1 MLRNWLPKIVIA
13 EREIVNIFALIL
25 KRTIISG
32 LSLNGYSAFHF
43 LLFAFPSITI
53 ILMIELTPNTFED
66 FLTEAQKG
74 NVVPIVRSV
83 LADLQTPVSAFL
95 RISDSADQ
103 AFLFESIEGGET
115 LARYSFL
122 AANPLMTVRSRNSQT
137 LIETGSGATVSD
149 QKLFDFLR
157 EYFGK
162 NKLARRGGL
171 PPLCGGAIGF
181 LSYNAARWFEKT
193 LDDGKDF
200 ETDDAIW
207 MFFRTILIF
216 DRLKQRIE
224 IVSIVFTDEAGGD
237 ESKLENLYD
246 AAVAETARIERI
258 LQESSLPNLTSSNLQ
273 SPETNQF
280 SSNWKK
286 EDFLAAVD
294 AVKEKILAGDAYQVV
309 LSQKFTRQTSA
320 EAINIYRALRTTNPS
335 PYMFYIKLGDSTL
348 IGASPEMLV
357 RCHGRKLEYR
367 PIAGTRQRGATETD
381 DWILA
386 EDLRSDMK
394 EISEHIMLVD
404 LGRNDLGRVSEFG
417 SVEVDELMKV
427 EKYSHVQH
435 LVTSLKARLDEGKDR
450 FDALASCFPAG
461 TVSGAPKV
469 RAMQIIDEL
478 EPTER
483 GVYAGAIG
491 YIDYAENLDT
501 CIAIRTIKLENQIA
515 SIQAGAGIVADSV
528 PEKEFEETINKAR
541 ALVKAIEMAE
551 EF

>member
-1 MLRNWLPKIVIA
+1 
-13 EREIVNIFALIL
+13 
-25 KRTIISG
+25 
-32 LSLNGYSAFHF
+32 
-43 LLFAFPSITI
+43 
-53 ILMIELTPNTFED
+53 MIELTPKNYED
-66 FLTEAQKG
+66 FLIEAEKG
-74 NVVPIVRSV
+74 NIVPIVRSV
-83 LADLQTPVSAFL
+83 LADLHTPVGAFL
-95 RISDSADQ
+95 RIADNAEQ

-122 AANPLMTVRSRNSQT
+122 AANPLMTVRSRQSQT
-137 LIETGSGATVSD
+137 IIETADGGAENSGK
-149 QKLFDFLR
+149 KLFDFLR

-162 NKLARRGGL
+162 NKLARRSGL

-181 LSYNAARWFEKT
+181 LSYNASRWFEKT
-193 LDDGKDF
+193 LDDGK
-200 ETDDAIW
+200 THAADDAVW

-237 ESKLENLYD
+237 GQKLKHLYD
-246 AAVAETARIERI
+246 QAIAETGRIERI
-258 LQESSLPNLTSSNLQ
+258 LQESSLPNLASNNSQ
-273 SPETNQF
+273 KTDSAQF

-286 EDFLAAVD
+286 EDFLEAVD
-294 AVKEKILAGDAYQVV
+294 RIKEKILAGDAYQVV
-309 LSQKFTRQTSA
+309 LSQKFTRATSA
-320 EAINIYRALRTTNPS
+320 DAINIYRALRTTNPS

-367 PIAGTRQRGATETD
+367 PIAGTRARGATETD

-394 EISEHIMLVD
+394 EIAEHIMLVD

-417 SVEVDELMKV
+417 SVEVEELMKV

-435 LVTSLKARLDEGKDR
+435 LVTSLKSRLKDDLDR

-478 EPTER
+478 EPTDR

-501 CIAIRTIKLENQIA
+501 CIAIRTIRLENKEA

-528 PEKEFEETINKAR
+528 PEKEYEETINKAR
-541 ALVKAIEMAE
+541 ALVKAIELAE
-551 EF
+551 LL